1 LACKKSLGIVPA
13 YADKNN
19 DIKIKCSLAAFGSL
33 LLLKGDCTMG
43 TLGRTQRDA
52 CLPTENGCARCQS
65 TGQAAVSDN
74 VYLLLG
80 PQNAHAHE
88 SLARELDA
96 ANVPYRVLAGVLALR
111 TQRARLS
118 GFALGFLQNLPAAVA
133 EAVKAVFYSG
143 DLDCAH
149 STLAAFVRAEP
160 ISVLLADARHEWV
173 RDALDDD
180 WLTSFFHPIVEANTG
195 LVFGYEALIR
205 ARHPQTQELIGAGP
219 IIASA
224 HQLKLEHVLD
234 QQARRTAIKNAAALD
249 VPNIRFFINFLPNT
263 IYDPEICLRTTME
276 AADQYH
282 LDPARLVFE
291 VVETEHIPDMARLR
305 RILDYYRSRGVGT
318 AVDDMGAGFASL
330 QYLSELRPDFVKI
343 DRDLMTRAEHED
355 AARRDLDMVVHKAK
369 ELGIFV
375 IAEGIETPAQMQ
387 LSLDAGVDYMQ
398 GFLFARPANPPEA
411 FRTGLRLLP
420 KTAVKAGTS

>member
-1 LACKKSLGIVPA
+1 MMDTPA
-13 YADKNN
+13 Q
-19 DIKIKCSLAAFGSL
+19 
-33 LLLKGDCTMG
+33 T
-43 TLGRTQRDA
+43 RREA
-52 CLPTENGCARCQS
+52 CLPTENGCLRCQS
-65 TGQAAVSDN
+65 AGRPAASDST
-74 VYLLLG
+74 YLLLG
-80 PQNAHAHE
+80 PQNNHAHE

-96 ANVPYRVLAGVLALR
+96 ANVPYRVLEGALALR
-111 TQRARLS
+111 TQKARLS
-118 GFALGFLQNLPAAVA
+118 GFALAFMQGLPAAVA
-133 EAVKAVFYSG
+133 DAVKAVFYSG
-143 DLDCAH
+143 DLDCAQ
-149 STLAAFVRAEP
+149 STLAAFVRAET
-160 ISVLLADARHEWV
+160 ISLLLADARHEWV
-173 RDALDDD
+173 RDALEDD

-195 LVFGYEALIR
+195 LVFGYEALVR

-234 QQARRTAIKNAAALD
+234 QQARRTAIKHAAALD

-282 LDPARLVFE
+282 LDPTRLVFE
-291 VVETEHIPDMARLR
+291 VVETERIPDLARLR
-305 RILDYYRSRGVGT
+305 HILDYYRSRGVGT

-330 QYLSELRPDFVKI
+330 QYLAELRPDFVKI

-355 AARRDLDMVVHKAK
+355 DARRDLDMIVHKAK
-369 ELGIFV
+369 EMGILV
-375 IAEGIETPAQMQ
+375 IAEGIETAGQMQ

-411 FRTGLRLLP
+411 FRTGLRILP
-420 KTAVKAGTS
+420 KNTMKAGAA